1 MNDYSGLVLFYVGAV
16 LILNGLWMRNLI
28 EDREIAVINWLVGG
42 LCGLVALFT
51 AFAPQA
57 DHAAIRTAAFSLL
70 FAFTYLWVAY
80 NQRVQ
85 ANGTGLGWFS
95 LFVAVNALLIAAL
108 ELMAAQTAWDIWS
121 AVSWAMWSGLWFCF
135 FLMLARGKKIRGFV
149 ASLAIAEGVATGWVP
164 GFLLLTR
171 ANV

>member
-1 MNDYSGLVLFYVGAV
+1 
-16 LILNGLWMRNLI
+16 
-28 EDREIAVINWLVGG
+28 
-42 LCGLVALFT
+42 
-51 AFAPQA
+51 
-57 DHAAIRTAAFSLL
+57 
-70 FAFTYLWVAY
+70 
-80 NQRVQ
+80 
-85 ANGTGLGWFS
+85 
-95 LFVAVNALLIAAL
+95 LLIAAL

-171 ANV
+171 ANL